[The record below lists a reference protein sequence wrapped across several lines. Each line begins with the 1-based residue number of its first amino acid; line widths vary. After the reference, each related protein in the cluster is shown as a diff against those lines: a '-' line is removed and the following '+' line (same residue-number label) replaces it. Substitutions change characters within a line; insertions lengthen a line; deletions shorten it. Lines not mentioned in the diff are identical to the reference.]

1 MDIEAWVIALLDKI
15 KEASEDNA
23 DFTLHLTK
31 EATREIAGAWD
42 KTEWIEIY

>member
-15 KEASEDNA
+15 KEASEYNA
-23 DFTLHLTK
+23 DFTLYLTK
-31 EATREIAGAWD
+31 ETTKEIAGAWD